1 MKETKSKHIDI
12 IQSTISRMAQNSFIV
27 KGWAVTILIGLF
39 VFLQKNESK
48 SNLFIYITPIIFFWV
63 LDSYYL
69 WQERLF
75 RKLYNKIIDDLTS
88 ESDLSMDT
96 STFKENYSFFGTLF
110 SVSELLSYGVLLIL
124 VILLLKTT

>member
-1 MKETKSKHIDI
+1 MKETKAKHIDI

-48 SNLFIYITPIIFFWV
+48 SDLFIYITPILFFWV

-96 STFKENYSFFGTLF
+96 STFKENYSFFRTLF
-110 SVSELLSYGVLLIL
+110 SVSELLSYGVLLVL

>member
-48 SNLFIYITPIIFFWV
+48 NDLFIYITPILFFWV

-96 STFKENYSFFGTLF
+96 STFKENYSFFRTLF
-110 SVSELLSYGVLLIL
+110 SVSELLSYGVLLVL

>member
-96 STFKENYSFFGTLF
+96 STFKENYSFLGTLF

-124 VILLLKTT
+124 VIILLKTT